1 MSGASLSRRPARF
14 FVDVF
19 ESGDEPRCG
28 GSARLSAGDWH
39 HARRVLRLRQGE
51 AVELVCAGAPGRVWE
66 GRVDDIGHS
75 PLIRLVRVLE
85 EPASWGMRILLVQG
99 MPALPK
105 VDDIID
111 KGTQV
116 GVDEFVLIAAEA
128 SPSGAIDKAESRL
141 ERWRRISREAAKQ
154 SRQPAVPAVTL
165 AQRPDDLMRRLVQEA
180 WWSLVLDPAADVS
193 LADALQL
200 RGCEWGSQGTV
211 GRLAVWVGPEGG
223 WASDELSLFLGA
235 GIGTARLGRR
245 ILRAETAGP
254 VAAAVIRFAVGDW

>member
-28 GSARLSAGDWH
+28 GSARLSAEDWH

-99 MPALPK
+99 IPALPK

-165 AQRPDDLMRRLVQEA
+165 AQRPDDLMRRLAQEA
-180 WWSLVLDPAADVS
+180 
-193 LADALQL
+193 
-200 RGCEWGSQGTV
+200 SQGTV
-211 GRLAVWVGPEGG
+211 RRFAVWVGPEGG